1 MKSKHLVLWV
11 LVALSTGLTS
21 CMKSVDSQDEA
32 KVTENDNDILRYL
45 GDSLKAAEKQSSGY
59 YFLKKVSK
67 PSGDSAKIGNEATVA
82 IKAYLLSGT
91 MVLSD
96 TGAFPI
102 GAFYTSLPG
111 VELAVQKMRTGEKAL
126 ALLPFYLAFGN
137 TAKTNIPAYSP
148 IRMEIEFLKSR
159 TEVQQIDD
167 FIARKKFTVSERTTE
182 NLVIV
187 RTDTLKSAV
196 PVGPGKSVSV
206 KYVGKFL
213 NDTKFDEGSF
223 TFNTGSGNYITGF
236 DQAVQKLPF
245 KGKAIVVF
253 PSALG
258 YKSTG
263 TQNGIPGYTPLQ
275 FELEIL

>member
-11 LVALSTGLTS
+11 LIALTSGLTS

-32 KVTENDNDILRYL
+32 KVLENDNDILKYL

-59 YFLKKVSK
+59 YFLKRVAK
-67 PSGDSAKIGNEATVA
+67 PSGDSARIGNEATVA
-82 IKAYLLSGT
+82 IKAFLLSGT
-91 MVLSD
+91 MVVSD
-96 TGAFPI
+96 TFAFPI
-102 GAFYTSLPG
+102 GAFHTGVPG

-148 IRMEIEFLKSR
+148 VRMEIELLKSL
-159 TEVQQIDD
+159 TEAQQIDAY
-167 FIARKKFTVSERTTE
+167 IARKKFTVSERTAD

-187 RTDTLKSAV
+187 RTDTLKNAI

-213 NDTKFDEGSF
+213 NDAKFDEGSF
-223 TFNTGSGNYITGF
+223 TFNTGSGGLITGF

-258 YKSTG
+258 YKATG
-263 TQNGIPGYTPLQ
+263 QNGIPGYTPLL